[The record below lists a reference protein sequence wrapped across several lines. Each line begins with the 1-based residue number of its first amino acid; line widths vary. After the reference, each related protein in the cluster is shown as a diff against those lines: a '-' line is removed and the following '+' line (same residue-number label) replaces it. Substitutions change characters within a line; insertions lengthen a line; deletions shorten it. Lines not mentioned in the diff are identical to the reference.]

1 MPHTGLETRL
11 RFYRLAAKTILN
23 NVFKGQSSRI
33 LRTKTILARD
43 QRIQALY
50 AEGSLMAD
58 LADDYGISHQ
68 RVYQIVYG
76 Q

>member
-33 LRTKTILARD
+33 LQAKTLLARD
-43 QRIQALY
+43 QSIQALY

>member
-33 LRTKTILARD
+33 LQAKTILTRD
-43 QRIQALY
+43 QRIQAMY

>member
-33 LRTKTILARD
+33 LQAKTILTRD
-43 QRIQALY
+43 QRIQAMY

-58 LADDYGISHQ
+58 LADYYGISHQ

>member
-23 NVFKGQSSRI
+23 NIFTGQSPRV
-33 LRTKTILARD
+33 LQAKTILTRD
-43 QRIQALY
+43 QSIQARY

-68 RVYQIVYG
+68 RIYQIVYG

>member
-23 NVFKGQSSRI
+23 NVFKGQSTRI
-33 LRTKTILARD
+33 LQAKTVLARN
-43 QRIQALY
+43 QSIQALY
-50 AEGSLMAD
+50 TEGSLMAD
-58 LADDYGISHQ
+58 LADDFGISHQ

>member
-1 MPHTGLETRL
+1 
-11 RFYRLAAKTILN
+11 LAAKTILN
-23 NVFKGQSSRI
+23 NVFKGQSPRI
-33 LRTKTILARD
+33 LQAKTHLARNQSILAR
-43 QRIQALY
+43 Y